1 MDPVVGQAAG
11 FFCHEVRPAGILPW
25 GELSGRCVFWGLYFS
40 LFFADFPAESIL
52 SPSERLF
59 LLLWMRCPAI
69 LRSCDT
75 ADS

>member
-1 MDPVVGQAAG
+1 MAGRNTPV
-11 FFCHEVRPAGILPW
+11 
-25 GELSGRCVFWGLYFS
+25 GELSGRCVFFALYFS

-59 LLLWMRCPAI
+59 LLLWMRCPEI

-75 ADS
+75 ADF